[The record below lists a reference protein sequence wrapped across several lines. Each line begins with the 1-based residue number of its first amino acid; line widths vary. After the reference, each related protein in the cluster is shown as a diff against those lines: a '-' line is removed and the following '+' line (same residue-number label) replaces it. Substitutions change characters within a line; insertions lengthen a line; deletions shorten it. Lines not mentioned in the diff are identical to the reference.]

1 MHGLRF
7 WSNNLVFRKSIWKRF
22 VIKSKFAIQFAKLLA
37 AEMEGWNFPFLKLS
51 LTVPWFGWHTVLK
64 LNLLILNGK
73 YLNALEFTWRIIF
86 MDYPTVNTYMRCI
99 IYHVYLNNIYICTYL
114 CTFIHVYRTDC
125 VIIFHSIVLRV
136 RVASI
141 DLISRDICIGNSGDN
156 ALLTLSLITST
167 ILSIWKKSIIGA
179 NYIIYSAKVKK
190 DDIIANWCHI
200 LNRLNRCKPQPRYE
214 NHYFKKTKQ
223 NEMIT

>member
-1 MHGLRF
+1 MCGWFNDEFGMTHCKNAL
-7 WSNNLVFRKSIWKRF
+7 SNKNSIWKRF
-22 VIKSKFAIQFAKLLA
+22 VIKSKFTIRFAKLLA
-37 AEMEGWNFPFLKLS
+37 AEMEEWKFPFRKLS
-51 LTVPWFGWHTVLK
+51 LTVRWFCWHTVLK
-64 LNLLILNGK
+64 LNLLILNAK

-86 MDYPTVNTYMRCI
+86 MDYPIVNTYMRCI
-99 IYHVYLNNIYICTYL
+99 MYNVYLNNIYICTYL
-114 CTFIHVYRTDC
+114 CIFIHVYRTDC

-167 ILSIWKKSIIGA
+167 IFGIWKKSIIGA

-190 DDIIANWCHI
+190 
-200 LNRLNRCKPQPRYE
+200 R
-214 NHYFKKTKQ
+214 
-223 NEMIT
+223 MISLLIDATF